1 MIDNPRERAQ
11 AALSCHG
18 NAILR
23 MAWSYLHNIHD
34 AEEVLQETMIQ
45 YIRHA
50 PDFESESHEKAWLLT
65 VAANLSK
72 NRIRYNKIRSA
83 DQIRDD
89 LMAED
94 REDLAF
100 VWEAVGMLPEK
111 YREVIHLYYQE
122 GYSTSQTA
130 EILSIPES
138 TVRVRMN
145 RARKQLKEILKEAY
159 DFEG

>member
-1 MIDNPRERAQ
+1 MIDKPRERAEK
-11 AALSCHG
+11 ALSAHG

-34 AEEVLQETMIQ
+34 AEEILQETMIQ
-45 YIRHA
+45 FIRHEGA
-50 PDFESESHEKAWLLT
+50 FESESHEKAWLLT

-83 DQIRDD
+83 DPIREE
-89 LMAED
+89 LTAED

-100 VWEAVGMLPEK
+100 IWEAVSMLPDK
-111 YREVIHLYYQE
+111 YSEVIHLYYQE
-122 GYSTSQTA
+122 GYSTAQTA
-130 EILSIPES
+130 RILGIPEA